1 MDDDAILFPSPA
13 LTDQIFK
20 ISLVLH
26 RNYHSKQSSTRV
38 DRDYVAVS
46 QYKGKIFYVL
56 VLFLINSFSDT
67 SVQRNLELGE
77 GMVLGLDDIE
87 LK

>member
-1 MDDDAILFPSPA
+1 MLFPSPS

-20 ISLVLH
+20 IWLFLH

-38 DRDYVAVS
+38 DRDYVAFS
-46 QYKGKIFYVL
+46 QYKGKIFFML
-56 VLFLINSFSDT
+56 VLFLINSFSET

-77 GMVLGLDDIE
+77 GMVLGLADTE

>member
-1 MDDDAILFPSPA
+1 M
-13 LTDQIFK
+13 
-20 ISLVLH
+20 
-26 RNYHSKQSSTRV
+26 
-38 DRDYVAVS
+38 AVS

-77 GMVLGLDDIE
+77 GMVLGLADTE
-87 LK
+87 LKQ